1 MNTETPVVTIDTP
14 PAIDT
19 STPPAIVTILPQQVA
34 AELIEAGAAIASGH
48 KTVGSSERR
57 YAAMLSKAM
66 PGWHK
71 LAHDDD
77 SNESKALKAGPK
89 AKLFEQLKAAG
100 HSNPGTIWG
109 RLRKYAAE
117 DEATAAGTEGEGEG
131 TEGDTGTEGN
141 NKREIRARIREEL
154 AKLIKAIDK
163 DQFPPEDL
171 RAVKTY
177 LELAIIKA
185 TPAAPTEQAE
195 QAEQAA

>member
-1 MNTETPVVTIDTP
+1 MNTETNT
-14 PAIDT
+14 
-19 STPPAIVTILPQQVA
+19 AIVTIPPQEVA
-34 AELIEAGAAIASGH
+34 AELIEAGLAIATGL

-71 LAHDDD
+71 LSEKDS

-100 HSNPGTIWG
+100 HSNPGTVWG

-117 DEATAAGTEGEGEG
+117 DEAAATGTEGEGEG
-131 TEGDTGTEGN
+131 DTGTEDEGGN
-141 NKREIRARIREEL
+141 TKREIRARIREEL
-154 AKLIKAIDK
+154 IKLIKAIDK
-163 DQFPPEDL
+163 DQFPAEDL

-185 TPAAPTEQAE
+185 TPAAPAAPTE
-195 QAEQAA
+195 

>member
-1 MNTETPVVTIDTP
+1 MTTTNTTPVVTIDT
-14 PAIDT
+14 T
-19 STPPAIVTILPQQVA
+19 PQQVA
-34 AELIEAGAAIASGH
+34 AELIEAGAAIASGL

-57 YAAMLSKAM
+57 YAAMLTKLM

-71 LAHDDD
+71 LTEKDT

-100 HSNPGTIWG
+100 HSNPGTVWG
-109 RLRKYAAE
+109 RLRKYEAEAEAAIAE
-117 DEATAAGTEGEGEG
+117 GTEGTDGTDGEG
-131 TEGDTGTEGN
+131 TEPA
-141 NKREIRARIREEL
+141 KREIRARIREEL

-163 DQFPPEDL
+163 DQYPHEDL

-185 TPAAPTEQAE
+185 TPTAPTEQTE
-195 QAEQAA
+195 QIAA